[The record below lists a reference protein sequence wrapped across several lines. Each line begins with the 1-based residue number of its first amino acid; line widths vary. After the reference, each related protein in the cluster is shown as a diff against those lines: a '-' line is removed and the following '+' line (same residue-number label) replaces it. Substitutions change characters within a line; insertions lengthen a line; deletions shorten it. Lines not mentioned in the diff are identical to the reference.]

1 MPQMCLGY
9 PGRVIEIKG
18 DFAKVDFGGGVIK
31 DNILISLV
39 DAKVGDYVIV
49 HAGYAIQV
57 LSEEEAR
64 KTLELWR
71 SILESE
77 EGEERV

>member
-1 MPQMCLGY
+1 MCLGY
-9 PGRVIEIKG
+9 PGRIIEIKG
-18 DFAKVDFGGGVIK
+18 DFAKVDFGGGVVK
-31 DNILISLV
+31 DNVLISLV
-39 DAKVGDYVIV
+39 NAKVGDYVIV

-71 SILESE
+71 RLLETE
-77 EGEERV
+77 EGEELV